1 MDDELCLTLNLPPK
15 KLRMRPRPHEVNR
28 VSLKLVNQ
36 QKVAANVA
44 FPVVGPIAFECV
56 VQPLSAQRAIVGNQQ
71 QHRLL
76 ELPHV
81 VAPGARQALPVF

>member
-1 MDDELCLTLNLPPK
+1 
-15 KLRMRPRPHEVNR
+15 MRPSPHEVNR
-28 VSLKLVNQ
+28 ISFKLVNQ
-36 QKVAANVA
+36 QEVAANVA
-44 FPVVGPIAFECV
+44 FPVVGPIAFERV
-56 VQPLSAQRAIVGNQQ
+56 IQPLSAKWAIVGNQE